1 MNLSRRLWMVD
12 RDHADVSVVRQCEL
26 LASSRGFGVLQ
37 AGRGFRVR
45 LGLDGADGQAI
56 PANALLWVKEDG
68 RLAQEPGIPG
78 QQKARTET
86 DATDG
91 NRSYLPSPQDH
102 QAEFKVTE
110 CIRTYSETF
119 RSTR

>member
-1 MNLSRRLWMVD
+1 MNRSRRLWMVD

-26 LASSRGFGVLQ
+26 LASS
-37 AGRGFRVR
+37 RGFRVR

-68 RLAQEPGIPG
+68 RLAQNPGIPG

-102 QAEFKVTE
+102 QAEFKVTG